1 MSQGSKSSHISTGS
15 QRQDSFPRKGNSTLV
30 EFTSRQMQAGE
41 FAEWE
46 AASNNKKKN
55 CLSKKRWWVQ
65 CRHDRAFNA
74 LMLLDG
80 VATRRIANN
89 HRSLGIIGP
98 LPHTAIVVL
107 RIHMYRSSI
116 ERRHTRRGFCLL
128 GVRAARSNRK
138 ALPQHKVQET
148 GPDSTCS
155 KKSRSDAD
163 RWHIQV
169 KFTVRACSEVQCYC
183 DEAAGGV
190 VHIADYQY
198 STSQPPRPFAFRNR
212 RLRDLLQSTSAR

>member
-1 MSQGSKSSHISTGS
+1 MI
-15 QRQDSFPRKGNSTLV
+15 
-30 EFTSRQMQAGE
+30 A
-41 FAEWE
+41 
-46 AASNNKKKN
+46 
-55 CLSKKRWWVQ
+55 LSMP
-65 CRHDRAFNA
+65 

-128 GVRAARSNRK
+128 GVRAARNNRK

-169 KFTVRACSEVQCYC
+169 KLAVRACSEVQCYC

-198 STSQPPRPFAFRNR
+198 STSQPPRPSAFRNR